1 MNRLN
6 RIPLSDDAT
15 ERLDAV
21 KALLFGPVEMFLSR
35 DTEVIGANSQADCHT
50 YAVIDAMQR
59 SDISVLLN
67 AYDTEWS
74 CLWKGESEQQFAFY
88 APYIVKLEENSPF
101 ADWLLSNS
109 WGKGW
114 GIYLRSYGSLEVVTH
129 HLRKFNQIYDEVN
142 GQWLMFRYYA
152 PVSIKTLLPFL
163 PAKEFIEFTD
173 GLTQILSE
181 DPEDNTLLV
190 I

>member
-1 MNRLN
+1 
-6 RIPLSDDAT
+6 
-15 ERLDAV
+15 
-21 KALLFGPVEMFLSR
+21 MFLSR

-74 CLWKGESEQQFAFY
+74 CLWKGDSEQQFAFY